1 MGTRIDQYKALIQRK
16 RGQEDTLKEQKAQAE
31 ASLTSSIAR
40 RESIE
45 LLQTAIQKAAVDTQA
60 RLILHIESIV
70 NKLLGTVFADTY
82 EFKLDFKVSRGR
94 SEARLIFLKDGNE
107 IDLLDAAGGGVSD
120 VAAIALRLAC
130 WSLSDSPRV
139 LLLDEATKHLSRD
152 LQPRFAEV
160 LKEITSTL
168 GLQVL
173 FVTHSDA
180 VEEIAD
186 KQITVKIK
194 NGVSQA

>member
-1 MGTRIDQYKALIQRK
+1 LGTRIEQYKALIQRK
-16 RGQEDTLKEQKAQAE
+16 RGQEDTLKGQKAQAE
-31 ASLTSSIAR
+31 TSLAANVER
-40 RESIE
+40 RASIE

-60 RLILHIESIV
+60 RLVLHIESIV

-94 SEARLIFLKDGNE
+94 SEAR
-107 IDLLDAAGGGVSD
+107 DAAGGGVSD

-130 WSLSDSPRV
+130 WSLSDAPRV

-194 NGVSQA
+194 GGVSQV